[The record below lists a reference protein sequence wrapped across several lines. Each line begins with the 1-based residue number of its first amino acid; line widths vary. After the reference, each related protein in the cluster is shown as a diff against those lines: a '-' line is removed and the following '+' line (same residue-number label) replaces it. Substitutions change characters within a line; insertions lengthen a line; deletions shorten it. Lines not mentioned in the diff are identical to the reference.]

1 MQMHKIVQSFNV
13 NVVVGVDIIAY
24 NVCNTTLYVY
34 PDLQIQEVL
43 LCHLKTVL
51 ANIGYSGILV
61 LVMGLLIS
69 FYILSVPFIELHL
82 CLQEVRFDADA
93 SHDKIIT
100 RLEKYCDCLVIHF
113 APIFC

>member
-1 MQMHKIVQSFNV
+1 
-13 NVVVGVDIIAY
+13 
-24 NVCNTTLYVY
+24 
-34 PDLQIQEVL
+34 
-43 LCHLKTVL
+43 
-51 ANIGYSGILV
+51 
-61 LVMGLLIS
+61 MGLLIS

-113 APIFC
+113 A